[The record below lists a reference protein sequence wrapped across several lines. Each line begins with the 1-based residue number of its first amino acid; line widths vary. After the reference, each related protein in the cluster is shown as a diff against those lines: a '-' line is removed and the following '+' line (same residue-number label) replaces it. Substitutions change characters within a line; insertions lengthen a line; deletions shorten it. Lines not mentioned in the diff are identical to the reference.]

1 MKFGIGQPA
10 SRLEDIRLV
19 QGRGHF
25 QDDRVIPGQVYA
37 VFVRSPHAHA
47 KINGVDTAAAKAAP
61 GVLAVYTGADYE
73 ADGLGM
79 PKATQPRKR
88 ADGSPMF
95 APQRPAMMVEHV
107 KYVGDT
113 VAMVIATTLN
123 QAKDAAELVEVD
135 YTPLPSVTDT
145 AYAADP
151 ASPPIWEGNPD
162 NISHRHE
169 RGDKAATE
177 AAFAKAAHVV
187 KRRYVITRVHA
198 QYMEPR
204 GSLGVWDAGDERY
217 VLYADVNYPHRVRGM
232 LANQVFKVPESAV
245 RVVVQD
251 VGGGF
256 GTKGWQYVDHRL
268 VMWAAKKLGKP
279 VRWTC
284 ERSEAVMADEH
295 GRDNIGE
302 ISLAFDANGKILGLH
317 LDMIANIGAYIASD
331 RQLLTP
337 FGQIATVT
345 GVYDIPAAYVCI
357 DAVLTNTNPTAPYR
371 GAGRPEAIYLI
382 ERAMDDAADELGI
395 DRIDLRRRNMI
406 QPEQMPYKIP
416 LGPSYDVG
424 QFPENMERALKLA
437 DFDGFEA
444 RRAESQ
450 KRGLLRGVSVVNAI
464 EQAAGPQP
472 EYAEIRFN
480 PSGTA
485 LLMMGTKSHGQGHE
499 TVFKQI
505 LHEKIGIDPADVRF
519 IDGDTDRVAFG
530 MGSNGSR
537 SMAIGG
543 SALVLAADKIIAKGK
558 KIAAHMLEAGE
569 GDIEFTE
576 GIFSVAGT
584 DKQVT
589 LNAVA
594 RAAFLPA
601 KLPKGMEPGF
611 YENATYESPQG
622 TYPNGCHVCE
632 VEVDPETGHVQLV
645 AYAVVDD
652 VGTVINPTTL
662 KGQIHGGIAQGLGQA
677 LMEKVTYDKDTGQ
690 LLSASFMDYA
700 MPRADNFANIAIE
713 SNPVPTARNLL
724 GAKGAGEAGTV
735 GALPAV
741 MLAVMD
747 ALKPLGVKHLD
758 MPASP
763 DAVWRAIQDAK
774 AAG

>member
-700 MPRADNFANIAIE
+700 MPRADDLPSFDVTFDGTPCQT
-713 SNPVPTARNLL
+713 NPL
-724 GAKGAGEAGTV
+724 GVKGAGEGGTI
-735 GALPAV
+735 GAFPAV
-741 MLAVMD
+741 ANAVLD
-747 ALKPLGVKHLD
+747 ALRPYGVTSFD
-758 MPASP
+758 GPATP
-763 DAVWRAIQDAK
+763 ERVWRLIQ
-774 AAG
+774 AGRRG